1 VEGYAKPEEG
11 WWDKQVEGYGMR
23 TKEFKGQTVCVRE
36 SHARVGVLDQEIC
49 QFKLMVLSDLC
60 EVPYHA

>member
-23 TKEFKGQTVCVRE
+23 TKEFAGQTVCVRE
-36 SHARVGVLDQEIC
+36 SYDSKFQ
-49 QFKLMVLSDLC
+49 
-60 EVPYHA
+60 